1 MGALASKV
9 VASTLTEPV
18 PATAALG
25 SAPHALDDVGC
36 ESEVPDFAQWRRA
49 AMRFT
54 IWCFADLCRSPP
66 QRAAQP
72 FWTSS
77 KGHETHRSSPRLPGS
92 MPRNR
97 CLRLLIAIGMLS
109 RPAPQVLSHME
120 RVVALRFR
128 WVRWT
133 RKAEA

>member
-49 AMRFT
+49 AMRFAT
-54 IWCFADLCRSPP
+54 WYFADLCRSPP
-66 QRAAQP
+66 QRAVQP

-77 KGHETHRSSPRLPGS
+77 KGDKAHRNSPRMPGS
-92 MPRNR
+92 MQRQNLRNIQR
-97 CLRLLIAIGMLS
+97 GYSGRLMQANRTSGGYY
-109 RPAPQVLSHME
+109 
-120 RVVALRFR
+120 
-128 WVRWT
+128 WGGT
-133 RKAEA
+133 RQA